1 MLDLQGQARLAW
13 RTQRNTGSGGYVAL
27 HEVLLV
33 YVGVGQM
40 VGRWTRTMLRRRTN
54 HHRHQLVYD
63 AGMTTTTTTLKDG
76 PHIARIAALIGDH
89 ARAEVLTALLADR
102 ALTATELADIA
113 GVTKPTISAHLAKLL
128 DANLIAVEPQGR
140 HRYFRLANDDV
151 AHLLESLMGVAF
163 RSGAVRL
170 RGSPREPALRK
181 ARVCYDHLAGELG
194 VLAFDG
200 LQGRGAFAEV
210 PQRELELTHSGL
222 AWFSAWGVDTKA
234 LASQR
239 RCFCRPCLD
248 WGERRN
254 HLAGALGAA
263 LLGRV
268 YELGWARRAKDSRV
282 VQFTEP
288 GEYAFRQ
295 LFVLRTSA

>member
-1 MLDLQGQARLAW
+1 MLC
-13 RTQRNTGSGGYVAL
+13 
-27 HEVLLV
+27 
-33 YVGVGQM
+33 VGVGVGPM
-40 VGRWTRTMLRRRTN
+40 VGSHTRTMLRSGTN
-54 HHRHQLVYD
+54 HQRPALVYD
-63 AGMTTTTTTLKDG
+63 AGMTTQTTTLKDG

-113 GVTKPTISAHLAKLL
+113 GVSKATISAHLAKLL

-140 HRYFRLANDDV
+140 HRYFRLANHDV

-200 LQGRGAFAEV
+200 LQQRGAFHDA
-210 PQRELELTHSGL
+210 PQRELALTDAGQT
-222 AWFSAWGVDTKA
+222 WFKALGVDA
-234 LASQR
+234 LALSAQR

-248 WGERRN
+248 WGERRH

-268 YELGWARRAKDSRV
+268 YQLGWARRAKDSRV

-295 LFVLRTSA
+295 LFVSGPSA